1 MASGGLGS
9 GLGKGDKAFTGSIPA
24 IYDEYLVPIF
34 FAPYAE
40 DLVRRLG
47 GVKRG
52 RLLELAAGSG
62 AATRAMAR
70 ALPPAVSIVATD
82 LNQPMLDVSAARI
95 AGRTIEWRVADACAL
110 PFDAQEFDCVVCQ
123 FGAMFFPDKLRAF
136 AETRRVLAA
145 GGLFLFNVWDALE
158 ANDFSAVAT
167 QATNRLFPDDPPTFF
182 ARLPHGYHD
191 ADLIRRTLTEAGFAN
206 LEIETVEKRGRAP
219 SPRAAA
225 IGICQGTPL
234 RNEIEARDPKRLDEV
249 TDGVAAALAAK
260 FGSGAI
266 EGRLRA
272 LVISAR

>member
-1 MASGGLGS
+1 MPS
-9 GLGKGDKAFTGSIPA
+9 GDKAFTGSIPA

-34 FAPYAE
+34 FSPYAD
-40 DLVRRLG
+40 DLARRLVG
-47 GVKRG
+47 LKRG
-52 RLLELAAGSG
+52 RLLEIAAGSG

-70 ALPPAVSIVATD
+70 ALPPAVSMVATD

-95 AGRTIEWRVADACAL
+95 TGRTIEWRAADAGAL
-110 PFDAQEFDCVVCQ
+110 PFDDREFDCVVCQ
-123 FGAMFFPDKLRAF
+123 FGVMFFPDKARAF
-136 AETRRVLAA
+136 AEARRVLSP
-145 GGLFLFNVWDALE
+145 GGLYLFNVWDALE
-158 ANDFSAVAT
+158 ANDFALVAT

-182 ARLPHGYHD
+182 ARVPHGYHD
-191 ADLIRRTLTEAGFAN
+191 ADVIRRALTEAGFAN

-234 RNEIEARDPKRLDEV
+234 RNEIEARDAKRLDEA
-249 TDGVAAALAAK
+249 TDVVAAALAAK

-272 LVISAR
+272 MVVSAR